1 MAFEF
6 SDMTEE
12 QIDEFLQAPRNAVLA
27 TNRIDGPPQISA
39 VWYLYEGGKIHISI
53 GADSAKYN
61 NLKRDPRVSICVD
74 GGHRDARAIMI
85 YGTAELV
92 EDDSAWR
99 NDMFFRITRRY
110 MESDKQA
117 VELNDEAA
125 SGVVEVLVVVTP
137 AKILARDYN

>member
-53 GADSAKYN
+53 GADSAKYYS
-61 NLKRDPRVSICVD
+61 LKRDPRVSICVD
-74 GGHRDARAIMI
+74 GGHRDARAVTI

-99 NDMFFRITRRY
+99 NDMLFRITRRY
-110 MESDKQA
+110 MDSDEQA
-117 VELNDEAA
+117 LDLNVEAA
-125 SGVVEVLVVVTP
+125 SGAVEVLVILTP
-137 AKILARDYN
+137 TKIFARDYN